1 MFTNCRK
8 FAIFRLSSDLYR
20 EISLVV
26 FYPIFAITVGTEL
39 SKFVPNMSNHNVILE
54 FDGFPHEISRSF
66 FVQGLGKGTV
76 IESSRQHFEQIFP
89 PTGST
94 NLLAFCTCLLNVEE
108 TDLGS
113 GLPKL
118 LFQNR
123 EWSLYGSIFRTS
135 TPSRQSENQMKI
147 LFNMFSKK
155 KHNVNL

>member
-1 MFTNCRK
+1 MQ
-8 FAIFRLSSDLYR
+8 
-20 EISLVV
+20 
-26 FYPIFAITVGTEL
+26 
-39 SKFVPNMSNHNVILE
+39 SNHNVILE

-108 TDLGS
+108 TDICS

-123 EWSLYGSIFRTS
+123 GWSMAQFSELPHILHNLKIKRKYYSIIQGF
-135 TPSRQSENQMKI
+135 
-147 LFNMFSKK
+147 
-155 KHNVNL
+155 